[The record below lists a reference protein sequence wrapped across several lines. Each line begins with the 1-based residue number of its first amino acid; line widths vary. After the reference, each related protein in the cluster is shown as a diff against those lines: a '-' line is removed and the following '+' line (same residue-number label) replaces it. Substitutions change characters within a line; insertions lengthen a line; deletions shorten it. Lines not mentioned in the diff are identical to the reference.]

1 MGHEVKIQCHSR
13 MLEMG
18 EPEPQALNPDVGQI
32 LLGIQG
38 QASINWGPPPLNF
51 LLFFLS
57 PHP

>member
-1 MGHEVKIQCHSR
+1 MGHEVKVQCHSR

-38 QASINWGPPPLNF
+38 QASIN
-51 LLFFLS
+51 
-57 PHP
+57 